1 MTLFPSQGTPDGGA
15 GRDARRPICPGRLTP
30 PSRGARPHSQEA
42 QMRIR
47 VRPVLDRA
55 AELACILVLVLAS
68 AVFCRA
74 LEFIATGR

>member
-1 MTLFPSQGTPDGGA
+1 
-15 GRDARRPICPGRLTP
+15 
-30 PSRGARPHSQEA
+30 
-42 QMRIR
+42 MRIR
-47 VRPVLDRA
+47 IRPVIDRA